1 MVPMTGSVVNS
12 KEAST
17 MTSEER
23 WAYETGIEWSSDPRS
38 LQELLPSAKS
48 IMKGSKL
55 IKMFETGW
63 KVGKGKVTP
72 LPDLEPAVVVPAPA
86 VYARN
91 PQNPAS
97 PIGTQTRISVDFDV
111 PAEKWW
117 KAAMAQAFR
126 APQSVKRLLTVRGPH
141 TVLVSD
147 TEANAA
153 WNWASAIPGW
163 QGSKASHPYPLKF
176 ESYAR

>member
-1 MVPMTGSVVNS
+1 
-12 KEAST
+12 

-38 LQELLPSAKS
+38 LQELLPSAKA
-48 IMKGSKL
+48 IMKGAKL

-63 KVGKGKVTP
+63 KVGKGKVAP
-72 LPDLEPAVVVPAPA
+72 LPDLAPAVVGAEPA
-86 VYARN
+86 VYAKN

-117 KAAMAQAFR
+117 KSALAQASR
-126 APQSVKRLLTVRGPH
+126 APQSVRRLLTPRGPH
-141 TVLVSD
+141 TTLVSD
-147 TEANAA
+147 DEANAA
-153 WNWASAIPGW
+153 WKWASSLPGW
-163 QGSKASHPYPLKF
+163 KGTVAGHRYPLKF
-176 ESYAR
+176 ESYAG